1 MANEEQLALLKQSIG
16 DWNNWR
22 SKNQDVLI
30 DLCGANLSVTRLQWA
45 NLSKSQLQGANLNK
59 SRLQR
64 ANLQEADLSGAQLQ
78 EAILSLAILSLA
90 NLSDANLSDA
100 DLSDANLSGADLSDA
115 NLNRANLSR
124 INLRRATLRRAN
136 LENTDLENADLS
148 DADFRGAD
156 LSGANLKWAYLS
168 DANLSGAD
176 LSDANLENAH
186 LSGADLSG
194 AHLSRAN
201 FSGAHLSGADLSGAD
216 LSGANLESA
225 NLESANLES
234 ANLESANLRGA
245 FLKGAD
251 IKGVNLKGVD
261 LERAY
266 FQGSA
271 PRGLSLTETRQ
282 YAYPEIA
289 PESRNF
295 EISLL
300 CPKRLAKGKNTNI
313 KVQIYLTEFR
323 QAVQAIIDSQSIESN
338 ENRFCIELESGKT
351 VDVGIDSQALSIKRN
366 DIRKMLSN
374 QKINEVNFDVTPMDI
389 CLPGMQNAI
398 LYIKDAE
405 SGVEL
410 DSYNFSVFVDDYAFD
425 HISKPQVSYVS
436 SLITGAGATVI
447 FTLTFL
453 QQVDKT
459 LGATAGAAAA
469 AISTFCGVVP
479 TRLYNQN
486 SSQKL
491 SNS

>member
-186 LSGADLSG
+186 
-194 AHLSRAN
+194 
-201 FSGAHLSGADLSGAD
+201 LSGAD

-447 FTLTFL
+447 FTLTIL